1 LIGGL
6 ELLMDILRT
15 SEELEV
21 LLGSRLRELRLLK
34 NLDQQ
39 SLAIQAG
46 VSLNALK
53 HLESGRGAHLSSL
66 IKVLRAL
73 DRGDWLE
80 TLAPAVSISPMQML
94 GRGRRERKRARRRA
108 PSNV

>member
-1 LIGGL
+1 M
-6 ELLMDILRT
+6 ETLRT
-15 SEELEV
+15 SAELEV
-21 LLGSRLRELRLLK
+21 LLGTLLRQLRLLK

-39 SLAIQAG
+39 SLAKRAG

-53 HLESGRGAHLSSL
+53 HLESGQGARVSSL

-73 DRGDWLE
+73 ERTDWLE

-94 GRGRRERKRARRRA
+94 KRSSRERKRARRRM
-108 PSNV
+108 PTGV

>member
-1 LIGGL
+1 M
-6 ELLMDILRT
+6 ETLRT
-15 SEELEV
+15 SAELEV
-21 LLGSRLRELRLLK
+21 LLGSLLRELRLLK

-39 SLAIQAG
+39 SLAHQAG

-53 HLESGRGAHLSSL
+53 HLESGQGAHVSSL

-73 DRGDWLE
+73 DRGNWLE

-94 GRGRRERKRARRRA
+94 ARGRRERRRARRRV